1 MRRSDLWPV
10 LFFVLLAA
18 PIAAAQPR
26 AKTPPDLSHPKNF
39 SQAMARSQALMQLG
53 QNLFFEKS
61 LSGSGK
67 MSCASCH
74 DPDHAFTPA
83 NDLAV
88 QLGGENLDQSGNR
101 AVPTLKYLQATL
113 PFEQHHQGGEED
125 GPQEGADL
133 GPAGGFTWD
142 GRVDRGR
149 DQARIPILSP
159 VEMANRDEASVM
171 DHILAAGYGPRLK
184 SLFGDAALKDPKTG
198 FASITEAIEAFEQK
212 RDVFFPFT
220 SKFDYWLEG
229 KTELTEAEKRGYA
242 AFIDPERGNCDSCH
256 RSGLFPNGGH
266 PDLTDFGM
274 VATAVP
280 RNSEIPANRDP
291 HYFDLGVCGPVRT
304 DLTDHPELCG
314 LFKAPT
320 LRNVALK
327 KRFFH
332 NGVIKSLADAVRFYA
347 ERDTNPERWYPKN
360 PDGSIAIYDD
370 IPVQYRANINHD
382 PPFDRKQG
390 EQPRLNDRDI
400 DDIVAFLNTLTDGY
414 KADTPEKITAAH

>member
-1 MRRSDLWPV
+1 MRRFQIWNVPIFILT
-10 LFFVLLAA
+10 LLAA
-18 PIAAAQPR
+18 SAAAE
-26 AKTPPDLSHPKNF
+26 
-39 SQAMARSQALMQLG
+39 SQAKPPADLHRPRNFTEALARSQAMTSLG
-53 QNLFFEKS
+53 QNLFFEKAM
-61 LSGSGK
+61 SGSGK

-74 DPDHAFTPA
+74 DPDHGFTPA

-88 QLGGENLDQSGNR
+88 QMGGVKLDQPGNR
-101 AVPTLKYLQATL
+101 AVPTLTYLQASH
-113 PFEQHHQGGEED
+113 PFEQHHQAGEED
-125 GPQEGADL
+125 GGQEGADQ

-142 GRVDRGR
+142 GRADRGR

-159 VEMANRDEASVM
+159 TEMANRDEASVF
-171 DHILAAGYGPRLK
+171 HQILAAGYGPRLK
-184 SLFGDAALKDPKTG
+184 ALFGEMALKDSKAG
-198 FASITEAIEAFEQK
+198 FAAITDSLEAFEQK

-229 KTELTEAEKRGYA
+229 KADLTEAEKRGYA

-256 RSGLFPNGGH
+256 KAALFPNGGH
-266 PDLTDFGM
+266 PDLTDFGL

-280 RNSEIPANRDP
+280 RNYEIPANRDP
-291 HYFDLGVCGPVRT
+291 NYFDLGACGPIRT

-332 NGVIKSLADAVRFYA
+332 NGVINSLRDAVRFYA
-347 ERDTNPERWYPKN
+347 ERDTQPERWYPKN

-370 IPVQYRANINHD
+370 LPPQYRANINRD
-382 PPFDRKQG
+382 PPFDRKAG
-390 EQPRLNDRDI
+390 EAPRLNDRDS

-414 KADTPEKITAAH
+414 KPEKLSAAH

>member
-1 MRRSDLWPV
+1 MAAFV
-10 LFFVLLAA
+10 AVLLAA
-18 PIAAAQPR
+18 PVAAAQSPR
-26 AKTPPDLSHPKNF
+26 TKTLPDLHRPRNF
-39 SQAMARSQALMQLG
+39 SEAMARSRALAQLG
-53 QNLFFEKS
+53 QDLFFEKA
-61 LSGSGK
+61 LSGSGQ

-83 NDLAV
+83 NELAV
-88 QLGGENLDQSGNR
+88 QLGGEKLDQPGNR
-101 AVPTLKYLQATL
+101 AVPTLKYLQASR

-125 GPQEGADL
+125 GGNEGADQ

-142 GRVDRGR
+142 GRADRAR

-159 VEMANRDEASVM
+159 VEMANRNEASAV

-184 SLFGDAALKDPKTG
+184 SLFGETVIKDSRSG
-198 FASITEAIEAFEQK
+198 FAAITEAIEAFEQK
-212 RDVFFPFT
+212 GDIFFPFT

-229 KTELTEAEKRGYA
+229 QAQLTEAEKRGYA
-242 AFIDPERGNCDSCH
+242 AFIDPERGNCDACH
-256 RSGLFPNGGH
+256 KAALFPNGGH
-266 PDLTDFGM
+266 PDFTDFGL

-291 HYFDLGVCGPVRT
+291 HYFDLGACGPIRT

-332 NGVIKSLADAVRFYA
+332 NGAIKSLRDAVRFYA
-347 ERDTNPERWYPKN
+347 ERDTHPERWYPRN

-370 IPVQYRANINHD
+370 IPPQFRGNINHD
-382 PPFDRKQG
+382 PPFDRKAG
-390 EQPRLNDRDI
+390 EPSRLSDGDI

-414 KADTPEKITAAH
+414 KPEKHAAQ